1 MSFHKLRKLGAQV
14 FFFGAEM
21 CGEDNLPLT
30 EYAGKLA
37 EKMREKR
44 VLLSVLGPHR
54 NTLKI
59 RPPMV
64 FSKDNADQLL
74 DNLRS
79 AMKEVECEL

>member
-1 MSFHKLRKLGAQV
+1 
-14 FFFGAEM
+14 M